1 MSSILPDR
9 NRSFENPI
17 KQMDMNTLLIL
28 IKQPGSAEKFLRYA
42 MGFGADMKMN
52 LRVMYVEDPVHYP
65 AGSTE
70 MTGAVA
76 ARMQEELETRVKLGK
91 QQLESTVSALM
102 PDEPALGS
110 IQVDAVAG
118 SENEII
124 GEMVNEGSIQMV
136 MIRNLDIHFWFRD
149 SRVKTIARNVKCPV
163 WVIPKQAEYSPFSQ
177 VLYTTDY
184 NEEDISTLN
193 RLIELMHAQNPEI
206 TALHVTD
213 DVDFELR
220 IKHAGFQKILEE
232 KTHYARIK
240 AKALVS
246 QKSGDAMELVNSY
259 ANRIQADLVVVLQ
272 ENLSFLER
280 LFGHDQATRVLE
292 EANRPVLLFHE
303 S

>member
-1 MSSILPDR
+1 
-9 NRSFENPI
+9 
-17 KQMDMNTLLIL
+17 
-28 IKQPGSAEKFLRYA
+28 
-42 MGFGADMKMN
+42 MGFAADMKMN

-65 AGSTE
+65 VGSTE

-76 ARMQEELETRVKLGK
+76 ARIQEELETRVKLGK

-102 PDEPALGS
+102 PEEPVLGS

-118 SENEII
+118 SETDII

-184 NEEDISTLN
+184 QEEDISTLN
-193 RLIELMHAQNPEI
+193 RLIELMHAQSPEI